1 MTLQDLEKQVLE
13 LSASD
18 RWKLVRSVL
27 ASLENETQAMVK
39 RGNLL
44 RLRGIAK
51 NRTEAPETDP
61 KAAYV
66 DYLTEKYQ

>member
-27 ASLENETQAMVK
+27 ASLENETQAKVK
-39 RGNLL
+39 QGNLL

-51 NRTEAPETDP
+51 NRSEAPEADP
-61 KAAYV
+61 KEAYI